1 MEEKELQE
9 QEKKLAGL
17 MQGWSLR
24 EIMNRYADTES
35 VIPNDDLIP
44 FQGLT
49 VLSKGIWMER
59 TRGERDER
67 IRKEALELWESDKAD
82 ML

>member
-1 MEEKELQE
+1 METNLQE
-9 QEKKLAGL
+9 MEQKLAGL

-49 VLSKGIWMER
+49 VLSK
-59 TRGERDER
+59 
-67 IRKEALELWESDKAD
+67 
-82 ML
+82 